1 MSSSLSLRSLQA
13 SWSNYANAYRSLNDL
28 ARNLASIEECIKR
41 QDLRMAGHHL
51 RAAEWHPGQ
60 AKQRIAAVG
69 RLSQG
74 SKSWRVRSK
83 LLLDVSEDSTS
94 LYWDEGVEDSDY

>member
-1 MSSSLSLRSLQA
+1 MKIKRTDATPVRPRLHDSLLPERTTNARATLRSLQA

-69 RLSQG
+69 RLNQG
-74 SKSWRVRSK
+74 SK
-83 LLLDVSEDSTS
+83 
-94 LYWDEGVEDSDY
+94 